1 MPSRPPLP
9 YDPSEPVPDDP
20 RRVYDVRD
28 VIRAL
33 VDGGE
38 LLEVAAGWARNLVT
52 GFARID
58 GRAVGVVASQ
68 PRYLGGIIDADASQ
82 KGARFV
88 SKCNAFGIPL
98 LVLVDTPGYM
108 TGDGAACALPR
119 ADRPPGHH
127 VDPRAVRRGCAGT
140 S

>member
-1 MPSRPPLP
+1 
-9 YDPSEPVPDDP
+9 
-20 RRVYDVRD
+20 VYDVRD

-33 VDGGE
+33 VDGRK
-38 LLEVAAGWARNLVT
+38 LLEASVGWARNLVT

-58 GRAVGVVASQ
+58 GRTVGVVANQ

-108 TGDGAACALPR
+108 PGTRWRAGSSRPSPPPPRRPSTSSRSTTSPTPSTSCASAPETPV
-119 ADRPPGHH
+119 RP
-127 VDPRAVRRGCAGT
+127 T
-140 S
+140 T